1 MKKPSSGAVKVEVV
15 GVDYHYYISGA
26 IGKPE
31 DFVDLIDLL
40 YSGKPNDTVYI
51 HLNTPGGSLVTTVQ
65 ILNAMAASQA
75 NVVTIADGE
84 VASAGTLIL
93 LSGSTIAVQPFSW
106 AMFHDGSEGVVGKIN
121 ENFKQAKFS
130 SELLRNLYYEIYYP
144 YFTHEEIDSIL
155 NGADVYM
162 TAEELATLLKK
173 KENNKEKD
181 EQIQEPSV

>member
-1 MKKPSSGAVKVEVV
+1 MNKAKSPSSPIKAEVV
-15 GVDYHYYISGA
+15 GVDYHYFISGG
-26 IGKPE
+26 ISRPE
-31 DFVDLIDLL
+31 SYIDLIDLL
-40 YSGKPNDTVYI
+40 YSGKPSDTVYI

-65 ILNAMAASQA
+65 ILNAMAASHA

-93 LSGSTIAVQPFSW
+93 LSGATITVQPYSW

-130 SELLRNLYYEIYYP
+130 SQLMRKLYYDIYHP
-144 YFTHEEIDSIL
+144 YFSHDEIDSIL

-162 TAEELATLLKK
+162 TAEELAALLKS
-173 KENNKEKD
+173 KEDEKD
-181 EQIQEPSV
+181 KDESI